1 MCETNPVR
9 VTFEKFE
16 GTDRRVSKQKIRDV
30 IEKMLDKYPD
40 DTEFDTVRR
49 FICLGVVEKDKQMFS
64 RLLI

>member
-16 GTDRRVSKQKIRDV
+16 GIDRCVSKQKIRDV

-49 FICLGVVEKDKQMFS
+49 FICLGVVEKDK
-64 RLLI
+64 